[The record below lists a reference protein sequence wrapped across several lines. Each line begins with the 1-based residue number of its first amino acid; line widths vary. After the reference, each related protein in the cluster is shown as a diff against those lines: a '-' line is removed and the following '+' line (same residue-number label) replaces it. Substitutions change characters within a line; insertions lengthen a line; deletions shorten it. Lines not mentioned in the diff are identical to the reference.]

1 MLRFIE
7 HFFCGS
13 RYWFSGTKIC
23 GCFWEIGNSYGSN
36 GKALEGSADQQRGDP
51 FCGGYMGFL
60 YGFIRGY
67 ILRFG
72 SGLRCKIEDS
82 LWS

>member
-1 MLRFIE
+1 MVTRFVDVFGRLVTVTAATE
-7 HFFCGS
+7 
-13 RYWFSGTKIC
+13 KLL
-23 GCFWEIGNSYGSN
+23 
-36 GKALEGSADQQRGDP
+36 KALRGDP

-72 SGLRCKIEDS
+72 SGLRCKAEDS